1 MPLSSL
7 RGGCVEEWKA
17 VHFFSTFSLAYPSF
31 LLMSYFRTQR
41 HNLSLAKKRLT
52 KIWSNS
58 LVKSPH
64 TRIPTTWNTP
74 RLVLFFFLYS
84 SLFPSDLAA
93 IDISSLSSGKQH
105 SPRFNCHTDALFF
118 RIYLVRT
125 LAKDVRCP
133 FAHLTLLSLSLG
145 VAN

>member
-17 VHFFSTFSLAYPSF
+17 VHFFPTFSLAYPSF
-31 LLMSYFRTQR
+31 LFMSYFRTQR

-64 TRIPTTWNTP
+64 TQIPTTWNTP
-74 RLVLFFFLYS
+74 RLVLFSFILLYFLVILQRSIYRVFRAENNTPLDS
-84 SLFPSDLAA
+84 TVTPTPF
-93 IDISSLSSGKQH
+93 
-105 SPRFNCHTDALFF
+105 FF
-118 RIYLVRT
+118 RIYLFRT
-125 LAKDVRCP
+125 LAKEVRYP